1 MVGILGIISLFLLSA
16 SIRSTKN
23 GGIDGRTKIKWGLTL
38 LSLVVFVIALLLSME
53 VNGISRIISVSTE
66 Y

>member
-38 LSLVVFVIALLLSME
+38 LSLVVFVIALLLSM
-53 VNGISRIISVSTE
+53 
-66 Y
+66 